1 MVAVAIVF
9 LKQIRISVASIFLFN
24 SPLSYLAIYL
34 FTKGDSGEHEK
45 NSEEWNLHFFFDIDR
60 LKQPHKHL
68 LPAVRMLI
76 IPREAHIVRGEVN
89 SHPAIMSLAF
99 HERLW
104 HEVGEADTLLL
115 RSRLREMSSAS
126 DGVLNGLLG
135 IYWQASLL
143 PLLSVEQ
150 DDLTFCRQ
158 ELFIY
163 DFLGLSQVQDC
174 CWILRFVRKR
184 EFSLLHTS
192 IVLFCVV
199 AAL

>member
-1 MVAVAIVF
+1 MRF
-9 LKQIRISVASIFLFN
+9 RRTWEKQRGVK
-24 SPLSYLAIYL
+24 SPL
-34 FTKGDSGEHEK
+34 
-45 NSEEWNLHFFFDIDR
+45 FFDIDR

-135 IYWQASLL
+135 IYWQASAASTALCGAGW
-143 PLLSVEQ
+143 P
-150 DDLTFCRQ
+150 
-158 ELFIY
+158 
-163 DFLGLSQVQDC
+163 DFLQTGTFH
-174 CWILRFVRKR
+174 LRFSRTKSSSGLLLNLAVCKKKR
-184 EFSLLHTS
+184 ILSLTHLNCSLLYS
-192 IVLFCVV
+192 CSPLK
-199 AAL
+199 LS

>member
-9 LKQIRISVASIFLFN
+9 LKQIRIRVASIFLFN

-34 FTKGDSGEHEK
+34 FTKGGKK
-45 NSEEWNLHFFFDIDR
+45 NSEERNLHFFFDIDR

-76 IPREAHIVRGEVN
+76 IPREAHIVGGEVN

-115 RSRLREMSSAS
+115 RSRLTEMSSAS

-135 IYWQASLL
+135 IY
-143 PLLSVEQ
+143 
-150 DDLTFCRQ
+150 
-158 ELFIY
+158 
-163 DFLGLSQVQDC
+163 
-174 CWILRFVRKR
+174 
-184 EFSLLHTS
+184 
-192 IVLFCVV
+192 
-199 AAL
+199 